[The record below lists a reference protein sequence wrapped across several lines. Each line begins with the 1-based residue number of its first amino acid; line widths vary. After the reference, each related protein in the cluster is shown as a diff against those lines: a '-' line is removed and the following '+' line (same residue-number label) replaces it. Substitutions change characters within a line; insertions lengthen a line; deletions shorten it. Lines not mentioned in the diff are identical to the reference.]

1 MSAQAMKFSDYLA
14 DVLADLK
21 YTHCFFVAGGNIM
34 HLVEAFSHKMTM
46 VPVVHEVSAV
56 ISAEYFTA
64 LGSGRKA
71 LALVTA
77 GPGITNAITG
87 IAGAW
92 LESREC
98 LVIGGQ
104 VKTSDRAS
112 GGLRQRGIQEID
124 GFELVRSIC
133 VRAKYVDRPL
143 ERQEVIDVVMLESGS
158 RRGPVFLEVPLDVQA
173 KFVTPNELVSTDV
186 EVPHG
191 PSSFSNSQCVACS
204 AETDQQME
212 EIFDLLSRAR
222 RPALLLGGGVDF
234 DVARSIEHDLD
245 RLGIPI
251 FTSWNGADRYPSDRP
266 MWFGRPDTWG
276 MRDANVLLQSSDLV
290 FAVGCRLSLQQTG
303 FNWHGFVPNGKVV
316 HVDIDRT
323 ELSKVHPRKE
333 LRVEMDSQLFL
344 RRLLRQG
351 PFEFDSWVQACRDV
365 RMIIG
370 PGHEVN
376 SEHEGYLQP
385 QAFVAALSRLCS
397 SDDVIIPCS
406 SGGAFTVMMQGFLN
420 RSGQRMLT
428 NKALASMGY
437 GLAGSIGAS
446 LAERDRRTVL
456 VEGDGGFAQ
465 NLQDL
470 GTVAAQQPN
479 LKVFLFV
486 NGGYASIRMTQ
497 VNYFSG
503 NIVGCDFGSG
513 LGLPDWGV
521 IAAAYGIEC
530 MTLESGFEESERF
543 IQLWEGR
550 RPSIFIVPLHPEQ
563 TYFPKIGS
571 RVLPDGGMES
581 SPLDDMLPSLGEKAQ
596 RTIDKIMEKM

>member
-1 MSAQAMKFSDYLA
+1 MTTQAVKFADYLA
-14 DVLADLK
+14 EVLADLK
-21 YTHCFFVAGGNIM
+21 YTHCFFVAGGNVM
-34 HLVEAFSHKMTM
+34 HLVEAFSHKVTM

-56 ISAEYFTA
+56 IGAEYFTA
-64 LGSGRKA
+64 LGNGRKA

-87 IAGAW
+87 VSGAW

-104 VKTSDRAS
+104 VKSSDRAS
-112 GGLRQRGIQEID
+112 EGLRQRGIQEID
-124 GFELVRSIC
+124 GLGLVRSIC
-133 VRAKYVDRPL
+133 IRAKYVDCPL
-143 ERQEVIDVVMLESGS
+143 DRREVIDAVMLESGS
-158 RRGPVFLEVPLDVQA
+158 RRGPVFLEIPLDVQA
-173 KFVTPNELVSTDV
+173 KLVAPNETVSTEDA
-186 EVPHG
+186 VPHE
-191 PSSFSNSQCVACS
+191 PSSLPSSQSLAS
-204 AETDQQME
+204 PAEFDQQLVTAFE
-212 EIFDLLSRAR
+212 LLARAR
-222 RPALLLGGGVDF
+222 RPALLLGGGVDY
-234 DVARSIEHDLD
+234 DVARSIETELD

-251 FTSWNGADRYPSDRP
+251 FTSWNGADRYASDRP

-303 FNWHGFVPNGKVV
+303 FNWDGFVPNGKVV

-323 ELSKVHPRKE
+323 ELSKDHPCKE

-351 PFEFDSWVQACRDV
+351 PFDFDSWVQACRDV
-365 RMIIG
+365 GTIIG

-397 SDDVIIPCS
+397 SDDVVIPCS
-406 SGGAFTVMMQGFLN
+406 SGGAFTVMMQGFRN

-446 LAERDRRTVL
+446 LAERDSRTVL

-479 LKVFLFV
+479 LKMFLFV

-497 VNYFSG
+497 LNYFSG

-513 LGLPDWGV
+513 LGLPDWGL

-530 MTLESGFEESERF
+530 MTLEDGFEVSDRF
-543 IQLWEGR
+543 LQLWQGR
-550 RPSIFIVPLHPEQ
+550 RPCVFIVPVHPEQ

-571 RVLPDGGMES
+571 RVLPNGGMES
-581 SPLDDMLPSLGEKAQ
+581 SPLEVMLPSLDEEVQ
-596 RTIDKIMEKM
+596 QTIDKILEIL